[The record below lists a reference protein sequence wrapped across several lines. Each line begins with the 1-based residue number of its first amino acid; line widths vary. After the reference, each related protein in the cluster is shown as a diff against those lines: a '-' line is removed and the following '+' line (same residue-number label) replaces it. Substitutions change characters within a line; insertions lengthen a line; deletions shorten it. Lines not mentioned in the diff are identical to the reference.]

1 MQNISLNSET
11 LGGLVLPEPLT
22 SLSYVLHVEVHTCHL
37 LVQQTCCLAQLL
49 DLVLKTS
56 GAALVIMRLLFSL
69 ALNSMQ
75 FLASLT
81 QPVMPTILH
90 RIPLGHVKHRELFP
104 LELRVLIS
112 WVLD

>member
-1 MQNISLNSET
+1 MQSISLNCET
-11 LGGLVLPEPLT
+11 LSGLVLPEPLT
-22 SLSYVLHVEVHTCHL
+22 SLSYVLHVEVYTCHL

-49 DLVLKTS
+49 YLVLKTS
-56 GAALVIMRLLFSL
+56 WAALVIIRLFLSL
-69 ALNSMQ
+69 ALNSLQ

-81 QPVMPTILH
+81 ESVMPPTLH
-90 RIPLGHVKHRELFP
+90 WIPLGHVKHRELFP